1 MMVKPHTLERKL
13 HERPVIDVDDL
24 RGEREEP
31 SNVCDLSPLSVQS
44 EAARGESTFS
54 ENLCD
59 FVHFSK

>member
-1 MMVKPHTLERKL
+1 MMVNVKART
-13 HERPVIDVDDL
+13 HEREL
-24 RGEREEP
+24 HEEP
-31 SNVCDLSPLSVQS
+31 SNVCDLNHFNVQA